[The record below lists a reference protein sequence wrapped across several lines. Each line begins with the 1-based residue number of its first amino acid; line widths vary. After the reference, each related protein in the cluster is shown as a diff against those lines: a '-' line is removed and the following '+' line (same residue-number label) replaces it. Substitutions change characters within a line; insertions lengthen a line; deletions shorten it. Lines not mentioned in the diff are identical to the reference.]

1 MDQNEGVTK
10 FVVRCYRLC
19 LGREAD
25 EDGLNAWC
33 NALLTGR
40 DTAKEVAHGFIFS
53 EEYGAID
60 THHSNYLELLY
71 ELLLGRKSD
80 PEGYRSWRN
89 QLEMEYLNCTYL
101 MNLQIPRNFRR
112 SVTAMV

>member
-1 MDQNEGVTK
+1 MHVFRGFAESKEFTEICQRYGIQRGYAILNAPMDQNEGVTK

-60 THHSNYLELLY
+60 THHSNYS
-71 ELLLGRKSD
+71 G
-80 PEGYRSWRN
+80 
-89 QLEMEYLNCTYL
+89 TF
-101 MNLQIPRNFRR
+101 I
-112 SVTAMV
+112 